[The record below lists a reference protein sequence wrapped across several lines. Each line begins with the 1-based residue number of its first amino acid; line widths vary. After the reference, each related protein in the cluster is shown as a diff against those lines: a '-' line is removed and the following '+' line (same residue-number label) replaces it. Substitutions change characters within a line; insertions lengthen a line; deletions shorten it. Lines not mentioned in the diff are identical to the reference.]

1 VGVAQKLLLSDRAA
15 SSAVAFPL
23 FTAWPV
29 GIGEA
34 SSSDKAS
41 LLIPGLESP
50 DIILFIPGVS
60 GIVLGTIVAI
70 LPLSF
75 VDA

>member
-15 SSAVAFPL
+15 SG
-23 FTAWPV
+23 TAWPV
-29 GIGEA
+29 GVGEA